1 MFADDKALLIRT
13 KTLSNLEIDFCLQLW
28 SCYQYLSGNNLHVNR
43 VKTKCLFFS
52 NNGHIEMEPLVFIND
67 IEIILDEESK

>member
-1 MFADDKALLIRT
+1 MFSDDRALLIKT
-13 KTLSNLEIDFCLQLW
+13 KTLSNLEIDFSLQLW
-28 SCYQYLSGNNLHVNR
+28 SCYQYLTSNNLHVNPA
-43 VKTKCLFFS
+43 KTERLFFS